1 MSKKPNPIPEGQGT
15 AVPYLCAHDAA
26 EALAFYAK
34 AFGAVETM
42 RMAGPDGRV
51 GHAEFRVGG
60 ATFML
65 SDEHPEFAVLSPRT
79 LKGSPVAMHLYVEDV
94 DALARRA
101 VEAGATLVRPIKDE
115 FYGDRSAVLTDPF
128 GHRWFFASRIE
139 EVSAE
144 DLQRRHDAMTKGT

>member
-1 MSKKPNPIPEGQGT
+1 MSKKPNPIPEGQDT

-51 GHAEFRVGG
+51 GHAEFRIGR

-65 SDEHPEFAVLSPRT
+65 SDEHPELSSARAHAQGVICGHAPLRRGRRRT
-79 LKGSPVAMHLYVEDV
+79 RPPGRES
-94 DALARRA
+94 
-101 VEAGATLVRPIKDE
+101 GAALVRPIKDE

-128 GHRWFFASRIE
+128 GHRWFLASRIE

-144 DLQRRHDAMTKGT
+144 ELQRRHDAMTKDT